1 VSSPSW
7 NETACASGRFRPPL
21 ASSDTTA
28 FPAVQVHHEHV
39 DYGAN
44 LLGAMVG
51 GVAEYLPLLMG
62 FQFLLRLVAAF
73 YVAVLATRRAAAA

>member
-1 VSSPSW
+1 M
-7 NETACASGRFRPPL
+7 
-21 ASSDTTA
+21 
-28 FPAVQVHHEHV
+28 QVHHEHV